1 MAEVTRLVP
10 KSQNTSGGTKKPGV
24 AEQSRIM
31 ASLLEACAQGDRQA
45 FKRFYDVSS
54 RYVFGVVLAILKDRE
69 MAAEVAQETYVR
81 IWKRA
86 GQFKADGGNPL
97 SWTGSVARNCA
108 IDRLR
113 AERARGFVEFS
124 DQVPDVVDNPDPET
138 QHLDSMVIRRLLKD
152 LRPEYRQALLLCYFQ
167 GYTYI
172 ELASLLDVPVGTAKS
187 WVRRG
192 LAAMKEAMI

>member
-1 MAEVTRLVP
+1 MAEVTKLVP
-10 KSQNTSGGTKKPGV
+10 KSQRCGGVGTKMGS
-24 AEQSRIM
+24 AEQSRQM
-31 ASLLEACAQGDRQA
+31 AELLSACAAGDRLA
-45 FKRFYDVSS
+45 FRRFYDLSS

-69 MAAEVAQETYVR
+69 IAAEVAQETYVR

-86 GQFKADGGNPL
+86 GQFKASSGNPL

-124 DQVPDVVDNPDPET
+124 DEVPDVITNPDPAAET
-138 QHLDSMVIRRLLKD
+138 LDSMVVRRLLQD

-172 ELASLLDVPVGTAKS
+172 ELASVLDVPVGTAKS

-192 LAAMKEAMI
+192 VAAMKEAMI

>member
-1 MAEVTRLVP
+1 MGA
-10 KSQNTSGGTKKPGV
+10 
-24 AEQSRIM
+24 AEQCRIM
-31 ASLLEACAQGDRQA
+31 ADLLAACAAGDRAA
-45 FKRFYDVSS
+45 FRRFYDLSS
-54 RYVFGVVLAILKDRE
+54 RYVFGVVLAVLRDRE
-69 MAAEVAQETYVR
+69 MAAEAAQETYVR

-86 GQFKADGGNPL
+86 GQFDVKCGNPL

-113 AERARGFVEFS
+113 AERSRGFVEYS
-124 DQVPDVVDNPDPET
+124 DEVPDVVTNADPAAQT
-138 QHLDSMVIRRLLKD
+138 LDSMVIRRLLQD

-172 ELASLLDVPVGTAKS
+172 ELANVLDVPVGTAKS

-192 LAAMKEAMI
+192 LAAMKEAMT

>member
-1 MAEVTRLVP
+1 M
-10 KSQNTSGGTKKPGV
+10 GT
-24 AEQSRIM
+24 AEQSRVM
-31 ASLLEACAQGDRQA
+31 AELLSACAEGDRLA
-45 FKRFYDVSS
+45 FRRFYDLSA
-54 RYVFGVVLAILKDRE
+54 RYVFGVVLAILRDRE

-86 GQFKADGGNPL
+86 GQFQSACGNPL
-97 SWTGSVARNCA
+97 SWTGSIARNCA

-113 AERARGFVEFS
+113 AERARGFVEFT
-124 DQVPDVVDNPDPET
+124 DTVPDVVNTPDPAAQT
-138 QHLDSMVIRRLLKD
+138 LDSMVIRRVLHD
-152 LRPEYRQALLLCYFQ
+152 LRPEYREALLLCYFQ

-172 ELASLLDVPVGTAKS
+172 ELASVMDVPVGTAKS

>member
-1 MAEVTRLVP
+1 MGVTKLVP
-10 KSQNTSGGTKKPGV
+10 KTQRAGGVGTQMGT

-31 ASLLEACAQGDRQA
+31 ADLLAGCAAGDRLA
-45 FKRFYDVSS
+45 FRRFYDLSS
-54 RYVFGVVLAILKDRE
+54 RYVFGVVLAVLRDRE

-86 GQFKADGGNPL
+86 GQFDAKFGNPL

-113 AERARGFVEFS
+113 AERSRGFVKYS
-124 DQVPDVVDNPDPET
+124 DEIPDVITNPDPAAQT
-138 QHLDSMVIRRLLKD
+138 LDAIAIRRVLRE
-152 LRPEYRQALLLCYFQ
+152 LRPEYRKALLLCYFQ

-172 ELASLLDVPVGTAKS
+172 EVANVLDVPVGTAKS

>member
-1 MAEVTRLVP
+1 MGVTKLVP
-10 KSQNTSGGTKKPGV
+10 KSQRSGGVGTKMGA

-31 ASLLEACAQGDRQA
+31 ADLLAACAAGDRSA
-45 FKRFYDVSS
+45 FRRFYDLSS
-54 RYVFGVVLAILKDRE
+54 RYVFGVVLAVLRDRE

-86 GQFKADGGNPL
+86 GQFDAECGNPL

-113 AERARGFVEFS
+113 AERARGFVEYS
-124 DQVPDVVDNPDPET
+124 DEVPDVVRNSDPAAQT
-138 QHLDSMVIRRLLKD
+138 LDSMVIRRLLMD

-172 ELASLLDVPVGTAKS
+172 ELANVLDVPVGTAKS

-192 LAAMKEAMI
+192 LAAMKEAMT

>member
-1 MAEVTRLVP
+1 MGVTKLVP
-10 KSQNTSGGTKKPGV
+10 KSQRSGGVGTKMGA

-31 ASLLEACAQGDRQA
+31 ADLLAACAAGDRSA
-45 FKRFYDVSS
+45 FRRFYDLSS
-54 RYVFGVVLAILKDRE
+54 RYVFGVVLAVLRDRE

-86 GQFKADGGNPL
+86 GQFDAECGNPL

-113 AERARGFVEFS
+113 AERARGFVEYS
-124 DQVPDVVDNPDPET
+124 DEVPDVVHNSDPAAQT
-138 QHLDSMVIRRLLKD
+138 LDSMVIRRLLMD

-172 ELASLLDVPVGTAKS
+172 ELANVLDVPVGTAKS

-192 LAAMKEAMI
+192 LAAMKEAMT